1 MTYQEF
7 NENIEYSKEWLTEEI
22 IKTDFEEKATGNREI
37 IKISRLNLLKLVLAF
52 VKLNEKGE

>member
-1 MTYQEF
+1 MIYQEL

-22 IKTDFEEKATGNREI
+22 IKADFKEKETGRQEI
-37 IKISRLNLLKLVLAF
+37 IKISKINLLKLVLAF